1 MKPERLY
8 VIKTNYFGVMYKM
21 RMNKNK
27 TERKKN
33 QILFVQFP
41 ILFADADFCCGMD
54 TPEKAKNVSGW
65 LPGRAQNR
73 GAFQFPNLIKT
84 KQQQNQKTIN
94 IT

>member
-1 MKPERLY
+1 
-8 VIKTNYFGVMYKM
+8 M
-21 RMNKNK
+21 RMQNNNNNNTKQ
-27 TERKKN
+27 

-73 GAFQFPNLIKT
+73 GAFHFPNLFSLSQT
-84 KQQQNQKTIN
+84 NKQTNKNEWNRLI
-94 IT
+94 I

>member
-1 MKPERLY
+1 ML
-8 VIKTNYFGVMYKM
+8 FLFL
-21 RMNKNK
+21 
-27 TERKKN
+27 ERKKQKNANEKKKYIQINQKKKKTNTN

-73 GAFQFPNLIKT
+73 GAFQFPNFT
-84 KQQQNQKTIN
+84 KKKKQISNN
-94 IT
+94 D

>member
-1 MKPERLY
+1 MKENLETTTTTT
-8 VIKTNYFGVMYKM
+8 TNII
-21 RMNKNK
+21 NK
-27 TERKKN
+27 KKQK

-73 GAFQFPNLIKT
+73 GAFHFPNLPI
-84 KQQQNQKTIN
+84 QNRLIYQN
-94 IT
+94 